1 MAKAASDA
9 LSKTTVRDLL
19 DAGLHFGH
27 QTKRWNPK
35 MRPYI
40 FAKRNSIHIIDL
52 VKSMAL
58 LKDSA
63 TFLADVVLSGK
74 SVLFVGTKKQ
84 AQDVIK
90 EAAQDCSQFYVTNR
104 WLGGMLT
111 NATTIRR
118 NVRRMREI
126 QKMVQDGQFESLP
139 KKEVTRLRH
148 ELSKLE
154 RNLTGV
160 ANMSELPGAMMV
172 VDIKREAIA
181 VAEANRLNIPVVAIV
196 DTNCDPDPIDYV
208 IPANDDAIRA
218 IRLITDVL
226 AESVASAHAQYLK
239 KVADAEKKRL
249 AEEEAKRKAEEE
261 AKAKAEAEATAKAEA
276 EAKAKAKAAAEA
288 KAAPS
293 PAPAER
299 KATPAPART
308 EPEAPA
314 APAKPAEAT
323 PDPAPAPEPAQ
334 TEDKS
339 PAEAIVPAPQ
349 GDKAT

>member
-90 EAAQDCSQFYVTNR
+90 EAAQDCNQFYVTNR

-218 IRLITDVL
+218 IRLITDAL

-261 AKAKAEAEATAKAEA
+261 AKAKAEAEATAKA
-276 EAKAKAKAAAEA
+276 AAEA

-293 PAPAER
+293 PAPAEQ
-299 KATPAPART
+299 KAAPAPART

-323 PDPAPAPEPAQ
+323 PDPASAPKPAQ

-339 PAEAIVPAPQ
+339 PAEAIVVAPQ